1 MANASWIEIYFQLEL
16 VIHNKKTSLYSEV
29 FLCLKSLFLYHTK
42 IKFIMY
48 DIVLVLHSYWA
59 FLVLLVLF
67 LATINALIK
76 FFGKREFHAKD
87 FRISLFTLI
96 VSHIQLLIGLLLYV
110 VSPRL
115 QMWSESGMGGI
126 MKDSVNRLYLVEHPL
141 INIIAVALIT
151 IGYSKHKKK
160 LTSTP
165 KFKILAM
172 FYTIA
177 LVLFLSR
184 IPWNTW
190 MN

>member
-1 MANASWIEIYFQLEL
+1 
-16 VIHNKKTSLYSEV
+16 
-29 FLCLKSLFLYHTK
+29 
-42 IKFIMY
+42 MY
-48 DIVLVLHSYWA
+48 DIVKILHSYWA
-59 FLVLLVLF
+59 YLVLLVLA
-67 LATINALIK
+67 LASINALIK
-76 FFGKREFHAKD
+76 FFGKKEFHAKD

-96 VSHIQLLIGLLLYV
+96 VSHIQLLLGLLLYF

-115 QMWSESGMGGI
+115 QMWSESGVGGI

-165 KFKILAM
+165 KFKMLAI

-177 LVLFLSR
+177 LVLYLSR
-184 IPWNTW
+184 IPWDVWPN
-190 MN
+190 

>member
-1 MANASWIEIYFQLEL
+1 
-16 VIHNKKTSLYSEV
+16 
-29 FLCLKSLFLYHTK
+29 
-42 IKFIMY
+42 MY
-48 DIVLVLHSYWA
+48 NTVQTLHSYWA
-59 FLVLLVLF
+59 YIVLLILL
-67 LATINALIK
+67 LATVNALYK
-76 FFGKREFHAKD
+76 TFSDKEYEAKD

-96 VSHIQLLIGLLLYV
+96 VSHIQLLIGLVLYF

-115 QMWSESGMGGI
+115 QLFSESGMGEI

-160 LTSTP
+160 LTSAS
-165 KFKILAM
+165 KLKIIAV

-184 IPWNTW
+184 IPWSTW
-190 MN
+190 MS